1 MQLTSVTLE
10 REEDPS
16 NIYSRVNS
24 LIMQAKP
31 EICLTY
37 MSTKKGINKYGYG
50 TIDAILTEFTQ
61 LNNKKV
67 VEPLHLK
74 TLTPEVRRKSLRPTT
89 LVTEKKC
96 GRFKRKNMY

>member
-1 MQLTSVTLE
+1 MALE
-10 REEDPS
+10 REEDSS
-16 NIYSRVNS
+16 NMYSRVNS
-24 LIMQAKP
+24 LSMQA
-31 EICLTY
+31 ELERCLTY
-37 MSTKKGINKYGYG
+37 MSTKKGINKYGYEA
-50 TIDAILTEFTQ
+50 IDAILTEFTQ